1 MSSEED
7 KNSEDSNNQKNL
19 NSPSKL
25 RYIFKENPEIF
36 DSPKNVYGDD
46 YFDGKLSDPNLS
58 SKINPPRFDNKDNL
72 TTKPKTNEIFNSNI
86 NSNFSEEDKNKNDLL
101 GKKIKKGKRN
111 VQKEEK
117 NEKSNIVPKR
127 EKSELKKNQDNLI
140 KAVTKSPFSFL
151 IVLIQIF
158 GNIKLNKINLRNLI
172 GGVKKNKLVFKLNLY
187 QMLCCDKDRKNKE
200 ILDNAQ
206 PKDELLYYYFL
217 TRTYRFLFNHCYESN
232 QDFVVNGEN
241 KTVSLFPTF
250 EQVLEKRKKKYY
262 NDYKEPLREKLIEE
276 FKRVSKDVYN
286 NFENFETKQSKKKF
300 FTVITPKIEDLE
312 KKYNRIIHG
321 NNLLSLNQ
329 NPNLIT
335 NKEPANL
342 INGNNLLSLNQN
354 PNLITN
360 KEPANLINGNNLL
373 SLNLNPNL
381 ITNKEPANLIN
392 GNYPFSLLESFVRNK
407 FSFDKKQHMYND
419 IFIRDEEDIIKEN
432 KKFNEIELKWDDKNS
447 YFNSNEENNNIQS
460 FSDSDF
466 FEKKELNDDNYIDR
480 IHKWANMFE

>member
-200 ILDNAQ
+200 ILDKAQ

-217 TRTYRFLFNHCYESN
+217 TRTYRFLFNHYYESN

-250 EQVLEKRKKKYY
+250 EQVLKKRKKKYY

-286 NFENFETKQSKKKF
+286 NFKNFETKQSKKKF
-300 FTVITPKIEDLE
+300 FTVITPKIEDL
-312 KKYNRIIHG
+312 KNKYNRIIHG

-342 INGNNLLSLNQN
+342 INGNNHFSSLD
-354 PNLITN
+354 ISS
-360 KEPANLINGNNLL
+360 E
-373 SLNLNPNL
+373 
-381 ITNKEPANLIN
+381 
-392 GNYPFSLLESFVRNK
+392 RNK

-432 KKFNEIELKWDDKNS
+432 KIAFKENEIKWDDKNS

-480 IHKWANMFE
+480 IYKYKWANMFE

>member
-1 MSSEED
+1 M
-7 KNSEDSNNQKNL
+7 
-19 NSPSKL
+19 
-25 RYIFKENPEIF
+25 
-36 DSPKNVYGDD
+36 
-46 YFDGKLSDPNLS
+46 
-58 SKINPPRFDNKDNL
+58 
-72 TTKPKTNEIFNSNI
+72 
-86 NSNFSEEDKNKNDLL
+86 
-101 GKKIKKGKRN
+101 
-111 VQKEEK
+111 
-117 NEKSNIVPKR
+117 
-127 EKSELKKNQDNLI
+127 
-140 KAVTKSPFSFL
+140 
-151 IVLIQIF
+151 
-158 GNIKLNKINLRNLI
+158 
-172 GGVKKNKLVFKLNLY
+172 
-187 QMLCCDKDRKNKE
+187 
-200 ILDNAQ
+200 
-206 PKDELLYYYFL
+206 
-217 TRTYRFLFNHCYESN
+217 
-232 QDFVVNGEN
+232 VNGEN
-241 KTVSLFPTF
+241 RTVSLFPTF

-276 FKRVSKDVYN
+276 FKKVSKDVYN

-300 FTVITPKIEDLE
+300 FTVITPKIEDL
-312 KKYNRIIHG
+312 KNKYNRIFRLNNLLSLKKNTNLITNREPANLING

-329 NPNLIT
+329 NSNLIT

-432 KKFNEIELKWDDKNS
+432 KIAFKENEIKWDDKNS

-460 FSDSDF
+460 FRDSDF
-466 FEKKELNDDNYIDR
+466 FEKKELNDDNYID
-480 IHKWANMFE
+480 IY

>member
-117 NEKSNIVPKR
+117 NEKSNIVQKS
-127 EKSELKKNQDNLI
+127 EKSELKKNQDNFI
-140 KAVTKSPFSFL
+140 KAVTKSPFSLL
-151 IVLIQIF
+151 IVLTQTL

-241 KTVSLFPTF
+241 RTVSLFPTF

-276 FKRVSKDVYN
+276 FKRISKDVYN

-342 INGNNLLSLNQN
+342 INGNNHFSSLD
-354 PNLITN
+354 ISS
-360 KEPANLINGNNLL
+360 E
-373 SLNLNPNL
+373 
-381 ITNKEPANLIN
+381 
-392 GNYPFSLLESFVRNK
+392 RNK
-407 FSFDKKQHMYND
+407 FSFNKKIYMDND
-419 IFIRDEEDIIKEN
+419 FVRREEEDIINENKIAFKEN
-432 KKFNEIELKWDDKNS
+432 EVKWDDKNS

-460 FSDSDF
+460 FSHSDF

-480 IHKWANMFE
+480 IYKWGNMLE

>member
-117 NEKSNIVPKR
+117 NEKSNIVQKS
-127 EKSELKKNQDNLI
+127 EKSELKKNQDNFI
-140 KAVTKSPFSFL
+140 KAVTKSPFSLL
-151 IVLIQIF
+151 IVLTQTL

-241 KTVSLFPTF
+241 RTVSLFPTF

-262 NDYKEPLREKLIEE
+262 NVYQEPLREKLIEE

-342 INGNNLLSLNQN
+342 INGNNHFSSLD
-354 PNLITN
+354 ISS
-360 KEPANLINGNNLL
+360 E
-373 SLNLNPNL
+373 
-381 ITNKEPANLIN
+381 
-392 GNYPFSLLESFVRNK
+392 RNK
-407 FSFDKKQHMYND
+407 FSFNKKIYMDND
-419 IFIRDEEDIIKEN
+419 FVRREEEDIINENKIAFKEN
-432 KKFNEIELKWDDKNS
+432 EVKWDDKNS

-460 FSDSDF
+460 FSHSDF

-480 IHKWANMFE
+480 IYKWPNMFE

>member
-19 NSPSKL
+19 KSPSKL

-86 NSNFSEEDKNKNDLL
+86 NSNFSEEDKNDLL

-117 NEKSNIVPKR
+117 NEKSNIVQKS
-127 EKSELKKNQDNLI
+127 EKSELKKNQDNFI
-140 KAVTKSPFSFL
+140 KAVTKSPFSLL
-151 IVLIQIF
+151 IVLTQTL

-241 KTVSLFPTF
+241 RTVSLFPTF

-276 FKRVSKDVYN
+276 FKKVSKDVYN

-300 FTVITPKIEDLE
+300 FTVITPKIEDL
-312 KKYNRIIHG
+312 KNKYNRIFRLNNLLSLKKNTNLITNREPANLING

-329 NPNLIT
+329 NSNLIT

-360 KEPANLINGNNLL
+360 KEPANLINGNNHFS
-373 SLNLNPNL
+373 SLD
-381 ITNKEPANLIN
+381 ISSE
-392 GNYPFSLLESFVRNK
+392 RNK

-432 KKFNEIELKWDDKNS
+432 KISFKENEIKWDDKNS

-460 FSDSDF
+460 FRDSDF

-480 IHKWANMFE
+480 IIKWDNMFE

>member
-86 NSNFSEEDKNKNDLL
+86 NSNFPEEDKNKNNLL

-117 NEKSNIVPKR
+117 NEKSNIVQKS
-127 EKSELKKNQDNLI
+127 EKSELKKNQDNFI
-140 KAVTKSPFSFL
+140 KAVTKSPFSLL

-217 TRTYRFLFNHCYESN
+217 TRTYRFLFNHYYESN
-232 QDFVVNGEN
+232 QDFEVNGEN
-241 KTVSLFPTF
+241 IEVSLFPTF

-300 FTVITPKIEDLE
+300 FTVITPKIEDL
-312 KKYNRIIHG
+312 KNKYNRIFRL
-321 NNLLSLNQ
+321 NNLLSLKKNT
-329 NPNLIT
+329 NLIT
-335 NKEPANL
+335 NREPANL
-342 INGNNLLSLNQN
+342 INGNNHFSSLD
-354 PNLITN
+354 ISS
-360 KEPANLINGNNLL
+360 E
-373 SLNLNPNL
+373 
-381 ITNKEPANLIN
+381 
-392 GNYPFSLLESFVRNK
+392 RNK
-407 FSFDKKQHMYND
+407 FSFDKKIYMDND
-419 IFIRDEEDIIKEN
+419 FVRREEEDIINEN

-460 FSDSDF
+460 FSHSDF

-480 IHKWANMFE
+480 IYKWGNMFE

>member
-19 NSPSKL
+19 KSPSKL

-127 EKSELKKNQDNLI
+127 EKSELKKNQDNVI
-140 KAVTKSPFSFL
+140 KAVTKSPFSLL
-151 IVLIQIF
+151 IVLTQTL

-200 ILDNAQ
+200 ILDKAQ

-241 KTVSLFPTF
+241 IEVSLFPTF

-300 FTVITPKIEDLE
+300 FTVITPKIEDL
-312 KKYNRIIHG
+312 KNKYNRIIHG

-342 INGNNLLSLNQN
+342 INGNNHFSSLD
-354 PNLITN
+354 ISS
-360 KEPANLINGNNLL
+360 E
-373 SLNLNPNL
+373 
-381 ITNKEPANLIN
+381 
-392 GNYPFSLLESFVRNK
+392 RNK
-407 FSFDKKQHMYND
+407 FSFDKKIYMDND
-419 IFIRDEEDIIKEN
+419 FVRRDEEDIIKEN
-432 KKFNEIELKWDDKNS
+432 KISFKENEIKWDDKNS
-447 YFNSNEENNNIQS
+447 YFYSNEENNNIQS

-466 FEKKELNDDNYIDR
+466 FEKKELNDDNYID
-480 IHKWANMFE
+480 IY

>member
-19 NSPSKL
+19 KSPSKL

-111 VQKEEK
+111 EQKEEK
-117 NEKSNIVPKR
+117 NEKSNIVQKSQ
-127 EKSELKKNQDNLI
+127 KSELKKNQDNFI

-151 IVLIQIF
+151 IVLTQTL

-217 TRTYRFLFNHCYESN
+217 TRTYRFLFNHYYESN
-232 QDFVVNGEN
+232 QDFEVNGEN
-241 KTVSLFPTF
+241 IEVSLFPTF

-300 FTVITPKIEDLE
+300 FTVITPKIEDL
-312 KKYNRIIHG
+312 KNKYNRIFRL

-342 INGNNLLSLNQN
+342 INGNNHFSSLD
-354 PNLITN
+354 ISS
-360 KEPANLINGNNLL
+360 E
-373 SLNLNPNL
+373 
-381 ITNKEPANLIN
+381 
-392 GNYPFSLLESFVRNK
+392 RNK
-407 FSFDKKQHMYND
+407 FSFDKKIYMDND
-419 IFIRDEEDIIKEN
+419 FVRREEEDIINEN

-460 FSDSDF
+460 FRDSDF

-480 IHKWANMFE
+480 IIKWDNMFE

>member
-19 NSPSKL
+19 KSPSKL

-111 VQKEEK
+111 
-117 NEKSNIVPKR
+117 
-127 EKSELKKNQDNLI
+127 
-140 KAVTKSPFSFL
+140 
-151 IVLIQIF
+151 
-158 GNIKLNKINLRNLI
+158 
-172 GGVKKNKLVFKLNLY
+172 LNLY

-200 ILDNAQ
+200 ILDKAQ

-217 TRTYRFLFNHCYESN
+217 TRTYRFLFNHYYESN

-241 KTVSLFPTF
+241 RTVSLFPTF

-300 FTVITPKIEDLE
+300 FTVITPKIEDL
-312 KKYNRIIHG
+312 KNKYNRIIHG

-342 INGNNLLSLNQN
+342 INGNNLLPLNQN

-373 SLNLNPNL
+373 SLNQNPNL
-381 ITNKEPANLIN
+381 INLIN

-466 FEKKELNDDNYIDR
+466 FEKKELNDDNYID
-480 IHKWANMFE
+480 IY

>member
-19 NSPSKL
+19 KCLSKL

-86 NSNFSEEDKNKNDLL
+86 NSIFSEEDKNKNDLL

-117 NEKSNIVPKR
+117 NEKSNIVQKS
-127 EKSELKKNQDNLI
+127 EKSELKKNQDNCI

-151 IVLIQIF
+151 IVLIQTL

-187 QMLCCDKDRKNKE
+187 QMLCCDKNRKNKE

-241 KTVSLFPTF
+241 RTVSLFPTF

-300 FTVITPKIEDLE
+300 FTVITPKIEDL
-312 KKYNRIIHG
+312 KNKYNRIIHG

-342 INGNNLLSLNQN
+342 INGN
-354 PNLITN
+354 
-360 KEPANLINGNNLL
+360 
-373 SLNLNPNL
+373 
-381 ITNKEPANLIN
+381 
-392 GNYPFSLLESFVRNK
+392 YPFSPPESFVRNK

-432 KKFNEIELKWDDKNS
+432 KIAFKENEIKWDDKNS
-447 YFNSNEENNNIQS
+447 FFNSNEENNNIQS
-460 FSDSDF
+460 FNDSDF

-480 IHKWANMFE
+480 IYKYKWDNMFE

>member
-86 NSNFSEEDKNKNDLL
+86 NSNFPEEDKNKNDLL

-117 NEKSNIVPKR
+117 NEKSNIVQKS
-127 EKSELKKNQDNLI
+127 EKSELKKNQDNCI
-140 KAVTKSPFSFL
+140 KA
-151 IVLIQIF
+151 
-158 GNIKLNKINLRNLI
+158 
-172 GGVKKNKLVFKLNLY
+172 VFKLNLY

-217 TRTYRFLFNHCYESN
+217 TRTYRFLFNHYYESN
-232 QDFVVNGEN
+232 QDFEVNGEN
-241 KTVSLFPTF
+241 IEVSLFPTF

-300 FTVITPKIEDLE
+300 FTVITPKIEDL
-312 KKYNRIIHG
+312 KNKYNRIFRL

-329 NPNLIT
+329 
-335 NKEPANL
+335 
-342 INGNNLLSLNQN
+342 
-354 PNLITN
+354 
-360 KEPANLINGNNLL
+360 
-373 SLNLNPNL
+373 NPNL

-466 FEKKELNDDNYIDR
+466 FEKKELNDDNYID
-480 IHKWANMFE
+480 IY

>member
-36 DSPKNVYGDD
+36 DSPKNVHGDD

-117 NEKSNIVPKR
+117 NEKSNIVQKS
-127 EKSELKKNQDNLI
+127 EKSELKKNQDNFI

-151 IVLIQIF
+151 IVLTQTL

-241 KTVSLFPTF
+241 RTVSLFPTF

-300 FTVITPKIEDLE
+300 FTVITPKIEDL
-312 KKYNRIIHG
+312 KNKYNRIIRL

-342 INGNNLLSLNQN
+342 INGNNHFSSLD
-354 PNLITN
+354 ISS
-360 KEPANLINGNNLL
+360 E
-373 SLNLNPNL
+373 
-381 ITNKEPANLIN
+381 
-392 GNYPFSLLESFVRNK
+392 RNK
-407 FSFDKKQHMYND
+407 FSFDKKIYMDND
-419 IFIRDEEDIIKEN
+419 FVRREEEDIINEN

-466 FEKKELNDDNYIDR
+466 FQKKELNDDNYIDR
-480 IHKWANMFE
+480 IYKWANMFE

>member
-19 NSPSKL
+19 KSPSKL
-25 RYIFKENPEIF
+25 RYIFKENSEIF

-117 NEKSNIVPKR
+117 NEKSNIVQKS
-127 EKSELKKNQDNLI
+127 EKSELKKNQDNFI

-151 IVLIQIF
+151 IVLIQTL

-241 KTVSLFPTF
+241 RTVSLFPTF

-262 NDYKEPLREKLIEE
+262 NNYKEPLREKLIEE
-276 FKRVSKDVYN
+276 FKRISKDVYN

-312 KKYNRIIHG
+312 KKYNRIFHG

-342 INGNNLLSLNQN
+342 INGNNHFSSLD
-354 PNLITN
+354 ISS
-360 KEPANLINGNNLL
+360 E
-373 SLNLNPNL
+373 
-381 ITNKEPANLIN
+381 
-392 GNYPFSLLESFVRNK
+392 RNK
-407 FSFDKKQHMYND
+407 FSFDKKIYMDND
-419 IFIRDEEDIIKEN
+419 FVRREEEDIINEN
-432 KKFNEIELKWDDKNS
+432 KKFNEIDLKWDDKNS
-447 YFNSNEENNNIQS
+447 YFNSNEENNNIKS
-460 FSDSDF
+460 LSDSDF
-466 FEKKELNDDNYIDR
+466 FQKKELNDDNYIDR
-480 IHKWANMFE
+480 IIKWANMFE

>member
-19 NSPSKL
+19 KSPSKL

-117 NEKSNIVPKR
+117 NEKSNIVQKS
-127 EKSELKKNQDNLI
+127 EKSELKKNQDNFI

-151 IVLIQIF
+151 IVLIQTL

-241 KTVSLFPTF
+241 RTVSLFPTF

-276 FKRVSKDVYN
+276 FKRVSKNVYN

-300 FTVITPKIEDLE
+300 FTVITPKTEDL
-312 KKYNRIIHG
+312 KNKYNRIIRL

-342 INGNNLLSLNQN
+342 INGNNHFSSLD
-354 PNLITN
+354 ISS
-360 KEPANLINGNNLL
+360 E
-373 SLNLNPNL
+373 
-381 ITNKEPANLIN
+381 
-392 GNYPFSLLESFVRNK
+392 RNK
-407 FSFDKKQHMYND
+407 FSFDKKIYMDND
-419 IFIRDEEDIIKEN
+419 FVRREEEDIINENKIAFKEN
-432 KKFNEIELKWDDKNS
+432 EIKWDDKNS

-480 IHKWANMFE
+480 IIKWDNMFE

>member
-19 NSPSKL
+19 KSPSKL

-86 NSNFSEEDKNKNDLL
+86 NSNFSEEDKNDLL

-117 NEKSNIVPKR
+117 NEKSNIVQKSQ
-127 EKSELKKNQDNLI
+127 KSELKKNQDNFI

-151 IVLIQIF
+151 IVLTQTLE
-158 GNIKLNKINLRNLI
+158 NIKLNKINLRNLI

-200 ILDNAQ
+200 ILDKAQ

-241 KTVSLFPTF
+241 RTVSLFPTF

-276 FKRVSKDVYN
+276 FKKVSKDVYN

-300 FTVITPKIEDLE
+300 FTVITPKIEDL
-312 KKYNRIIHG
+312 KNKYNRIFRLNNLLSLKKNTNLITNREPANLING
-321 NNLLSLNQ
+321 NNLLSLNQNSNLITNKEPANLINGNNLLPLNQ

-342 INGNNLLSLNQN
+342 INGNNHFSSLD
-354 PNLITN
+354 ISS
-360 KEPANLINGNNLL
+360 E
-373 SLNLNPNL
+373 
-381 ITNKEPANLIN
+381 
-392 GNYPFSLLESFVRNK
+392 RNK
-407 FSFDKKQHMYND
+407 FSFDKKIYMDND
-419 IFIRDEEDIIKEN
+419 FVRREEEDIINEN

-460 FSDSDF
+460 FRDSDF

>member
-19 NSPSKL
+19 KSPSKL

-117 NEKSNIVPKR
+117 NEKSNIVQKSQ
-127 EKSELKKNQDNLI
+127 KSELKKNQDNFI
-140 KAVTKSPFSFL
+140 KAVTKSPFSLL
-151 IVLIQIF
+151 IVLTQTL

-200 ILDNAQ
+200 ILDKAQ

-241 KTVSLFPTF
+241 RTVSLFPTF

-276 FKRVSKDVYN
+276 FKKVSKDVYN

-312 KKYNRIIHG
+312 NKYNRIIRL

-335 NKEPANL
+335 NKEPENL
-342 INGNNLLSLNQN
+342 INGNNHFSSLD
-354 PNLITN
+354 ISS
-360 KEPANLINGNNLL
+360 E
-373 SLNLNPNL
+373 
-381 ITNKEPANLIN
+381 
-392 GNYPFSLLESFVRNK
+392 RNK
-407 FSFDKKQHMYND
+407 FSFDKKQHMDND
-419 IFIRDEEDIIKEN
+419 FVRRDEEDIIIENKIAFKEN
-432 KKFNEIELKWDDKNS
+432 EIKWDDKNS

-480 IHKWANMFE
+480 IYKWANMFE

>member
-86 NSNFSEEDKNKNDLL
+86 NSNFPEEDKNKNNLL

-117 NEKSNIVPKR
+117 NEKSNIVQKS
-127 EKSELKKNQDNLI
+127 EKSELKKNQDNFI
-140 KAVTKSPFSFL
+140 KAVTKSPFSLL

-217 TRTYRFLFNHCYESN
+217 TRTYRFLFNHYYESN
-232 QDFVVNGEN
+232 QDFEVNGEN
-241 KTVSLFPTF
+241 IEVSLFPTF

-300 FTVITPKIEDLE
+300 FTVITPKIEDL
-312 KKYNRIIHG
+312 KNKYNRIFRL

-335 NKEPANL
+335 NKEPENL

-360 KEPANLINGNNLL
+360 KEPANLTNGNNLL
-373 SLNLNPNL
+373 PLNQNPNL

-392 GNYPFSLLESFVRNK
+392 GNYPFSPPESFVRNK

-460 FSDSDF
+460 FSHSDF
-466 FEKKELNDDNYIDR
+466 FEKKELNDDNYID
-480 IHKWANMFE
+480 IY

>member
-127 EKSELKKNQDNLI
+127 EKSELKKNQDNFI
-140 KAVTKSPFSFL
+140 KAVTKSPFSLL
-151 IVLIQIF
+151 IVLTQTL

-200 ILDNAQ
+200 ILDKAQ

-217 TRTYRFLFNHCYESN
+217 TRTYRFLFNHYYESN

-241 KTVSLFPTF
+241 T
-250 EQVLEKRKKKYY
+250 
-262 NDYKEPLREKLIEE
+262 
-276 FKRVSKDVYN
+276 KDVYN
-286 NFENFETKQSKKKF
+286 NFKNFETKQSKKKF
-300 FTVITPKIEDLE
+300 FTVITPKIEDL
-312 KKYNRIIHG
+312 KNKYNRIFRL

-342 INGNNLLSLNQN
+342 INGN
-354 PNLITN
+354 
-360 KEPANLINGNNLL
+360 
-373 SLNLNPNL
+373 
-381 ITNKEPANLIN
+381 
-392 GNYPFSLLESFVRNK
+392 YPFSPPESFVRNK

-466 FEKKELNDDNYIDR
+466 FEKKELNDDNYID
-480 IHKWANMFE
+480 IY